1 MNRTELQAK
10 VTAAI
15 RAIERLEAACQNPDM
30 KSWDKTA
37 IHIEELSR
45 IKAELQNKYSPLIL
59 ELPATK
65 PDAEAQ
71 LSKDDRAALAAYNR
85 YEKQIAAYEVFIA
98 RKTSYHSNIG
108 KTGFLIPELDREVSS
123 ELPYPK
129 KYEEDAEFAKAL
141 KSFEQHKAT
150 YGNLKNM
157 LQRATPDVIRGLLE
171 DFINSYRTL
180 RLAVERERN
189 RIQAENATKEALWKE
204 LNEIS
209 SPLVKIH
216 GINLQKDEPYKTL
229 GVKAGLIYAQVGN
242 AERNLALKE
251 IVNQLKENLERVNQE
266 RETNLIDLNKRIKE
280 QAETFTHLY
289 EEMANLLESADIDDT
304 IIADVKDRF
313 VSEYNKK
320 IDSDTDEVEFKI
332 RKLETLKEL
341 RTEFDRVIIDERQYI
356 SSGVIQAINV
366 IAEKFA
372 KHLNAL
378 DSQLENRGI
387 KFGDKEQAL
396 IEQMKKTFNVNP
408 AYKEVV
414 SPDALKRILD
424 DVQNKEKEF
433 DILWPKVVEVVKQ
446 GQQAR
451 IVELKETLIPQQQ
464 ETFQHFYSDICSKL
478 VAYGLWPENEE
489 ENSFIA
495 IEQQFTRQ
503 CQTACPTDITLA
515 RQIDFYQDKQK
526 TLIEIT
532 NQLTAE
538 ILDIQEAICTAMVD
552 KIDEV
557 ANGVEQKQREI
568 LAYIKT
574 HNLKFDP
581 EGAEAIK
588 AMQSAAIE
596 RIAQQARGSKT
607 PSMLE
612 HALQEATKKEKEFN
626 ALLPAVKQAIAL
638 SEEARITE
646 LKDNIIPKQQEA
658 FQHFYSDIQEKLT
671 GYGLWELNKYKFVE
685 IQEYFN
691 EEYEAVPQRG
701 SHSMTIGFY
710 QTKQS
715 TLNEY
720 INELKQEIVSMQEAI
735 CTAMVKVVDTIADR
749 VEQEQRNIKAQ
760 IQEDFAFTFEEQ
772 ALLEKMAACT
782 VERVAKAARDGK
794 SPEILEPVLTK
805 ASDKEKELQEI
816 LPAIKKAIERCR
828 EVNIA
833 ELKAA
838 ITNQERVFKDIFNKV
853 HANLGSYGLD
863 QRAVSEISE
872 AFDNEFN
879 AINEDEIDPIEFYKN
894 KLQALKTI
902 ATGLDRAVV
911 QAEHDIV
918 ANLKHSIHSLVEEIE
933 TRHREALAAKLNPE
947 YEYQFDENEQALVDE
962 FRTPVPRTYQE
973 WTTQAQL
980 EEHLQALMIQ
990 REGLAD
996 KSEKINNILSLHN
1009 DILSGVYDNFF
1020 IDMNDADKDQA
1031 TAMLAM
1037 LGRYLAVKNEK
1048 LKDYIT
1054 SIGFEYICKQ
1064 PAIEAIEELVQDNPD
1079 YSDMLEQL
1087 QFIKILSAKQI
1098 DAVKY
1103 LKSSSTV
1110 EVINLLHEKGLDQ
1123 FITKELLDN
1132 AELIKALGLINKYS
1146 SVEIN
1151 EALMTNKGIDINK
1164 MAIVINKIDDFVTSY
1179 VCEKPAK
1186 EELARFRQASIP
1198 ALLTDK
1204 TCEEKKQTLCTL
1216 AKKNFEHQHSTPRAL
1231 ADLLQCITGAFL
1243 IIMPIRY
1250 FAYHTHPFFSMAET
1264 NRESLV
1270 KREILPELA
1279 SDNNKDAPE
1288 NDQGLPQVEPP
1299 K

>member
-1 MNRTELQAK
+1 M
-10 VTAAI
+10 
-15 RAIERLEAACQNPDM
+15 
-30 KSWDKTA
+30 
-37 IHIEELSR
+37 
-45 IKAELQNKYSPLIL
+45 
-59 ELPATK
+59 
-65 PDAEAQ
+65 
-71 LSKDDRAALAAYNR
+71 
-85 YEKQIAAYEVFIA
+85 
-98 RKTSYHSNIG
+98 
-108 KTGFLIPELDREVSS
+108 
-123 ELPYPK
+123 
-129 KYEEDAEFAKAL
+129 
-141 KSFEQHKAT
+141 
-150 YGNLKNM
+150 
-157 LQRATPDVIRGLLE
+157 
-171 DFINSYRTL
+171 
-180 RLAVERERN
+180 
-189 RIQAENATKEALWKE
+189 
-204 LNEIS
+204 
-209 SPLVKIH
+209 
-216 GINLQKDEPYKTL
+216 
-229 GVKAGLIYAQVGN
+229 
-242 AERNLALKE
+242 
-251 IVNQLKENLERVNQE
+251 
-266 RETNLIDLNKRIKE
+266 
-280 QAETFTHLY
+280 
-289 EEMANLLESADIDDT
+289 
-304 IIADVKDRF
+304 
-313 VSEYNKK
+313 
-320 IDSDTDEVEFKI
+320 
-332 RKLETLKEL
+332 
-341 RTEFDRVIIDERQYI
+341 
-356 SSGVIQAINV
+356 
-366 IAEKFA
+366 
-372 KHLNAL
+372 

-396 IEQMKKTFNVNP
+396 IEQMKKTFNVKP

-489 ENSFIA
+489 ENLFIA

-503 CQTACPTDITLA
+503 CQTSCPTDITLA

-532 NQLTAE
+532 NQLTTE

-588 AMQSAAIE
+588 AMQSTAIE

-612 HALQEATKKEKEFN
+612 QALQKATKKEKEFN

-671 GYGLWELNKYKFVE
+671 GYGLWEQHKYKFVE

-691 EEYEAVPQRG
+691 EEYQAVPQRG

-760 IQEDFAFTFEEQ
+760 IQEDFAFTFEER

-782 VERVAKAARDGK
+782 VERVSKAARDGK

-894 KLQALKTI
+894 KLHALKTI

-918 ANLKHSIHSLVEEIE
+918 ANLKHSINSLVQEIE
-933 TRHREALAAKLNPE
+933 TRHREALAAKLEHE
-947 YEYQFDENEQALVDE
+947 YKFNENEQALVDE
-962 FRTPVPRTYQE
+962 FETPVPRIYQE

-996 KSEKINNILSLHN
+996 KSEKINKILSLHN
-1009 DILSGVYDNFF
+1009 NILSGVYDDFF

-1031 TAMLAM
+1031 TAMLAT

-1048 LKDYIT
+1048 LKDCIT

-1064 PAIEAIEELVQDNPD
+1064 PAIEAIEDLVQDNPD

-1087 QFIKILSAKQI
+1087 QFIKILSAKKI
-1098 DAVKY
+1098 DAVEY

-1151 EALMTNKGIDINK
+1151 EALMTQGILNK
-1164 MAIVINKIDDFVTSY
+1164 MAAVINKIDTFVDDY
-1179 VCEKPAK
+1179 DCKPAIR
-1186 EELARFRQASIP
+1186 EQLGQFRKAAIP

-1204 TCEEKKQTLCTL
+1204 SCEAKKKELCTL
-1216 AKKNFEHQHSTPRAL
+1216 AHEHFEHQHFGRRVL
-1231 ADLLQCITGAFL
+1231 ADVLQFITLAFIPLMLYRGYKGKSLL
-1243 IIMPIRY
+1243 
-1250 FAYHTHPFFSMAET
+1250 FSQAET
-1264 NRESLV
+1264 NRESVL
-1270 KREILPELA
+1270 KRDILPALTDDKSNEAPQGGEELP
-1279 SDNNKDAPE
+1279 K
-1288 NDQGLPQVEPP
+1288 VEPQQ
-1299 K
+1299 